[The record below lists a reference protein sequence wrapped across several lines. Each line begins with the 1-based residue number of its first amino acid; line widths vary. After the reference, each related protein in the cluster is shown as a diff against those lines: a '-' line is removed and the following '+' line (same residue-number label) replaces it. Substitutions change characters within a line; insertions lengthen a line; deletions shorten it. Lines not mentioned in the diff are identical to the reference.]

1 MESVF
6 KKNDIVLVSKT
17 SCPYCKAV
25 KALLINELNLSPK
38 VIEVDVEGPEALE
51 YAKGIT
57 QVHTVPQV
65 FVEGS
70 YVGTHDIIMLLDSQ
84 GKLVPLVEKF
94 MKGPRKAPSS
104 DGDGP
109 TTTTLMWF
117 PSKVNKSAIRTTG
130 VLSCGI
136 ALTSAVLMRQNPNG
150 PLGGHLAASLFG
162 DYTARF
168 LAGSKYSPVAQLGGI
183 LAKNM
188 EVIYRPGAPK
198 QFATVCGMM
207 FSGMG
212 ATMFLN
218 ESPMIACGFMGVLA
232 VCAGM
237 EGFLDFCLGCKFFAI
252 GNYLFG
258 GADSHKKAA

>member
-1 MESVF
+1 MESIF
-6 KKNDIVLVSKT
+6 KKNDIVVVSKS

-25 KALLINELNLSPK
+25 KALLIDELNLSPK
-38 VIEVDVEGPEALE
+38 IIEIDREGTDALE

-57 QVHTVPQV
+57 KLQTVPQV
-65 FVEGS
+65 FVRGS
-70 YVGTHDIIMLLDSQ
+70 YVGTHDIIMSLDSQ
-84 GKLVPLVEKF
+84 GKLVPLVDEF

-104 DGDGP
+104 DGHS
-109 TTTTLMWF
+109 TLMWF

-136 ALTSAVLMRQNPNG
+136 ALTSAILMSQNPSDPVAG
-150 PLGGHLAASLFG
+150 YIAAGLFG
-162 DYTARF
+162 DFTLRF
-168 LAGSKYSPVAQLGGI
+168 LAGSRFSPLAQLGGI

-188 EVIYRPGAPK
+188 TVIYRPGAPK
-198 QFATVCGMM
+198 QFASVCGMM

-212 ATMFLN
+212 AAMFFR
-218 ESPMIACGFMGVLA
+218 ESPMIGCGFMGVLA

-252 GNYLFG
+252 GHYLFG
-258 GADSHKKAA
+258 AADSGKKAA